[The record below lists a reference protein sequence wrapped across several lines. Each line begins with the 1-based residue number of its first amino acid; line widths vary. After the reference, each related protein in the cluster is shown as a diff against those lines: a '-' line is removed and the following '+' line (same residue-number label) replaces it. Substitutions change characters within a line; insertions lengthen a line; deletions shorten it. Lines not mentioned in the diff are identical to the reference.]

1 MDGGNNLDHRMY
13 RYVRGKTFGRERI
26 SRQNESIGQVYYF
39 VFGSIMSSSSSPS
52 LSSSSAPSR
61 RQTHNIVEQVE
72 LNKSFIIGGV
82 IGTILALVI
91 AIATIIQIKGWR
103 RTVQTEINNQDNS
116 KRRRKQQQQQQQQ
129 QQQRQQRQQR
139 QAAANS
145 ILTVTNGGSNGG
157 VVGGCTTTATSTT
170 AVMVELTNNTNITSR
185 MDETIAD
192 GDESLP
198 PIQSLPPQHLMAEN
212 HLQQSSVDCPS
223 QTTINVNDSTNDQ
236 FYANLVSIPFR
247 DEEDSDNAI
256 LPVQL
261 QRLTTV
267 DSVPLHHSDDVT
279 SSTAN
284 QLVYSEDLQQR
295 TGTFSHMLINDA
307 LLSSATSHENSDND
321 NDEKYVHGRSFV
333 EYDDSNDHY
342 NEEIQPDM
350 LDGSTDELDNYKN
363 QDLEILRTAIEQSVN
378 DVDMLISLAVTYAYT
393 TSTTM
398 STCLGWFGGEEHH
411 SRIEASCLCDTYD
424 WLKTKLST
432 MDSV

>member
-1 MDGGNNLDHRMY
+1 VLLY
-13 RYVRGKTFGRERI
+13 
-26 SRQNESIGQVYYF
+26 
-39 VFGSIMSSSSSPS
+39 PS
-52 LSSSSAPSR
+52 LELRPSLVTAPTTSTLPPTPST
-61 RQTHNIVEQVE
+61 QSTIAVGNNIVEQVE
-72 LNKSFIIGGV
+72 FNKSFIIGGV

-91 AIATIIQIKGWR
+91 AIATIIHIKGWR

-116 KRRRKQQQQQQQQ
+116 KRRRKQQQQQQ
-129 QQQRQQRQQR
+129 RQQRQ

-145 ILTVTNGGSNGG
+145 IATVTNGGSNGG
-157 VVGGCTTTATSTT
+157 VVGDCITTATSSTT
-170 AVMVELTNNTNITSR
+170 KTNITSR
-185 MDETIAD
+185 MDETIAC

-198 PIQSLPPQHLMAEN
+198 PIQSLPPRHLMAEN
-212 HLQQSSVDCPS
+212 HLQQSSVDCMPMMN
-223 QTTINVNDSTNDQ
+223 TTVSNVNDSTNVQ

-247 DEEDSDNAI
+247 DDEDGDNAI

-279 SSTAN
+279 SSTTN

-295 TGTFSHMLINDA
+295 SGTFSHMLINDA
-307 LLSSATSHENSDND
+307 LLSSAASSENSIND

-333 EYDDSNDHY
+333 EYDDRNDHHD
-342 NEEIQPDM
+342 EEIQPDM

-363 QDLEILRTAIEQSVN
+363 RDLEILRTAIEQSVN
-378 DVDMLISLAVTYAYT
+378 DVDMLISLAVTHAYT

-398 STCLGWFGGEEHH
+398 STCLGWFGGEDHH

>member
-1 MDGGNNLDHRMY
+1 
-13 RYVRGKTFGRERI
+13 
-26 SRQNESIGQVYYF
+26 
-39 VFGSIMSSSSSPS
+39 MSSSSSPS
-52 LSSSSAPSR
+52 LSSSSASSR

-72 LNKSFIIGGV
+72 FNKSFIIGGV

-116 KRRRKQQQQQQQQ
+116 KRRRKQQRQQRQQQRQQQQQ
-129 QQQRQQRQQR
+129 QQQRRQRQQR
-139 QAAANS
+139 QQQQQQRQAANS
-145 ILTVTNGGSNGG
+145 ILTVTNGGSDGG

-170 AVMVELTNNTNITSR
+170 AVMAELTNNTNITSR
-185 MDETIAD
+185 MDETIH
-192 GDESLP
+192 LP
-198 PIQSLPPQHLMAEN
+198 PIQSLLPRHLMAEN

-284 QLVYSEDLQQR
+284 QIVYSEDLQQR

-307 LLSSATSHENSDND
+307 LLSSATSDENSDND